1 MENLSKIVILEQ
13 VEKGLICT
21 QQPTNVCMNST
32 YVVNLHSL
40 DDPSDIRADE
50 NGVWVRTG
58 SPVTYV
64 SLHQSSSGSHHI
76 HKRSKLGKSSH
87 HYKLI
92 RTYYRHADSP
102 DFRRI
107 ITTAEGN
114 ANIHYTLVTLISF
127 LFSVACISISLR
139 GIGFLF
145 LFCTDH
151 LGHQLRLAFI
161 QYSFM
166 NHEHPIQ
173 LRPHGNSKGHHSKTP
188 FRRTKPSAL
197 HRLQKGVV
205 TKSPLQVLTDIQ
217 NDAGGVTGAKAG
229 CDLPHNRQQAYNARK
244 STKSINDFQSHSR
257 GYDTLAEVM
266 RLCKESISTNDAFIR
281 SVESAPEPMCVVATQ
296 QQLVDME
303 RFCILVS
310 ISLSCLLT
318 QLSILV
324 HSTSLLSP
332 TSTCLQLQGQ
342 GLAIT
347 HLYLVQCWCTKRRH
361 SMPFI
366 ILPRH

>member
-76 HKRSKLGKSSH
+76 HKRSKLGKFSH

-114 ANIHYTLVTLISF
+114 ANIHYT
-127 LFSVACISISLR
+127 
-139 GIGFLF
+139 
-145 LFCTDH
+145 
-151 LGHQLRLAFI
+151 
-161 QYSFM
+161 
-166 NHEHPIQ
+166 
-173 LRPHGNSKGHHSKTP
+173 GN
-188 FRRTKPSAL
+188 F
-197 HRLQKGVV
+197 
-205 TKSPLQVLTDIQ
+205 DI
-217 NDAGGVTGAKAG
+217 
-229 CDLPHNRQQAYNARK
+229 
-244 STKSINDFQSHSR
+244 
-257 GYDTLAEVM
+257 
-266 RLCKESISTNDAFIR
+266 
-281 SVESAPEPMCVVATQ
+281 
-296 QQLVDME
+296 
-303 RFCILVS
+303 ILV
-310 ISLSCLLT
+310 
-318 QLSILV
+318 
-324 HSTSLLSP
+324 
-332 TSTCLQLQGQ
+332 
-342 GLAIT
+342 
-347 HLYLVQCWCTKRRH
+347 
-361 SMPFI
+361 
-366 ILPRH
+366 